1 MLNEGQAVD
10 GAPEGMRGVARVA
23 PLSSSPSSSGD
34 DSSARAHARV
44 GHILNDKWRLERL
57 LGVGGMGAV
66 YEGLHR
72 NGARAAV
79 KVLHGHLAKHD
90 DVRTR
95 FLREGYAA
103 NRVEHA
109 SVVKVLDDD
118 VVVGGQDAGM
128 AYLVMELLVGESLE
142 SRSRRGLAV
151 SEREFLMVADVV
163 LEVLDVAHR
172 SGVVH
177 RDIKPDNLF
186 ITRGGAGRERVKVL
200 DFGLARLLEG
210 QPLTVHGVAIGTP
223 PYMSPEQA
231 AGRADEIDGRT
242 DLFALAASGFRLI
255 TGRRIHEAGA
265 SVELVKTMGKLAAP
279 RIRTVAPEVSEAF
292 ARVVDRALEFRRE
305 ARYESAAAMRAD
317 VESALAVVGT
327 GAPRTRPLGDAR
339 RDASIELSAS
349 DLEPIMSVELRD
361 IESVKSIEL
370 SASDVEA
377 IESINP
383 VKASEPSTRVLEA
396 MRLAEPAPAPARVAP
411 TEPMPVTVTS
421 TPAEPPAPLP
431 QTPPPRPRS
440 RLVRVGLA
448 AFGLAVV
455 CGGGAFAAGWLG
467 EFDPPDSSTPSGYNI
482 PSSATTHL
490 SPSRPAPDERT
501 KPPGRRPKH

>member
-1 MLNEGQAVD
+1 
-10 GAPEGMRGVARVA
+10 
-23 PLSSSPSSSGD
+23 
-34 DSSARAHARV
+34 
-44 GHILNDKWRLERL
+44 
-57 LGVGGMGAV
+57 
-66 YEGLHR
+66 
-72 NGARAAV
+72 
-79 KVLHGHLAKHD
+79 
-90 DVRTR
+90 
-95 FLREGYAA
+95 
-103 NRVEHA
+103 
-109 SVVKVLDDD
+109 
-118 VVVGGQDAGM
+118 
-128 AYLVMELLVGESLE
+128 
-142 SRSRRGLAV
+142 
-151 SEREFLMVADVV
+151 MVADVV

-305 ARYESAAAMRAD
+305 DRYESAAAMRAD
-317 VESALAVVGT
+317 VESALAVEGT
-327 GAPRTRPLGDAR
+327 GAARTRPLGDAR
-339 RDASIELSAS
+339 GDASIELSAS
-349 DLEPIMSVELRD
+349 DLEPIMSVQLHD
-361 IESVKSIEL
+361 IESVKSVKSIEL

-377 IESINP
+377 
-383 VKASEPSTRVLEA
+383 VKDSEPSTRVLEA
-396 MRLAEPAPAPARVAP
+396 VRPAEPAKAPARVAP
-411 TEPMPVTVTS
+411 TEPMPATVTS

-440 RLVRVGLA
+440 RLLRVGLA
-448 AFGLAVV
+448 AVGLAVV
-455 CGGGAFAAGWLG
+455 CAGGAFAAGWL
-467 EFDPPDSSTPSGYNI
+467 EESEPPDASTPSGYAI
-482 PSSATTHL
+482 PPSVTTHL
-490 SPSRPAPDERT
+490 SPSKPAPDERAKT
-501 KPPGRRPKH
+501 PGKRTRH